1 MKVVLTFTTMI
12 AFTVVANLLL
22 KAGATAASSSG
33 ASVLMTFLNWRTIAG
48 LASFGVAGL
57 LYAVVLRWLPL
68 NVAQSFAA
76 AQFVAVILASLLVL
90 GERATTMQ
98 LAGIFL
104 IALGIAFV
112 GWTQH

>member
-1 MKVVLTFTTMI
+1 MKIVITFATMITFTVI
-12 AFTVVANLLL
+12 ANLLM
-22 KAGATAASSSG
+22 KAGATAASAPGVSF
-33 ASVLMTFLNWRTIAG
+33 LMTFLNWRTIAG

-57 LYAVVLRWLPL
+57 LYAVILRWLPL

-90 GERATTMQ
+90 GERIAPIQ
-98 LAGIFL
+98 SAGILL

-112 GWTQH
+112 GWSQQ

>member
-22 KAGATAASSSG
+22 KAGASAAASSN
-33 ASVLMTFLNWRTIAG
+33 ASFLASFMNWRIIAG
-48 LASFGVAGL
+48 LACFGVAGL

-76 AQFVAVILASLLVL
+76 AQFVAVILASLLFL
-90 GERATTMQ
+90 GERITLVQ
-98 LAGIFL
+98 SAGIFL
-104 IALGIAFV
+104 ITLGIAFV
-112 GWTQH
+112 GWSRY

>member
-1 MKVVLTFTTMI
+1 MKVVLTFATMI
-12 AFTVVANLLL
+12 SFTVVANLLL
-22 KAGATAASSSG
+22 KTGASAASSSG
-33 ASVLMTFLNWRTIAG
+33 ASVLMTFMNWRTIAG

-90 GERATTMQ
+90 GERVTTMQ
-98 LAGIFL
+98 LAGIFF
-104 IALGIAFV
+104 IAVGIAFV